1 MITERDLDEAIAEC
15 QGKRNP
21 DAQTCMKLAA
31 FYTIKQNMFGKP
43 EPDVRMNPENVP
55 SVRSYSYSAGNDAVQ
70 STSGSEFGKL
80 INGLETSQIMPLID
94 DLVETI
100 SIINPKLY
108 NAFMAKIKAL

>member
-1 MITERDLDEAIAEC
+1 VITERDLDEAITEC

-43 EPDVRMNPENVP
+43 EPDIRTKTEAVP
-55 SVRSYSYSAGNDAVQ
+55 SVASYSYSAGNDAVQ
-70 STSGSEFGKL
+70 FTSASEFVKL
-80 INGLETSQIMPLID
+80 INGLETSQILPLID

-100 SIINPKLY
+100 RIINPKLY
-108 NAFMAKIKAL
+108 NAFIGKIKAL